1 MERSKSKPEIFFP
14 PDKIVES
21 SEDPMKKLEAIDE
34 LDDEDQDQILIKKML
49 EEQGET
55 DLA

>member
-34 LDDEDQDQILIKKML
+34 LDDEDQD
-49 EEQGET
+49 
-55 DLA
+55 